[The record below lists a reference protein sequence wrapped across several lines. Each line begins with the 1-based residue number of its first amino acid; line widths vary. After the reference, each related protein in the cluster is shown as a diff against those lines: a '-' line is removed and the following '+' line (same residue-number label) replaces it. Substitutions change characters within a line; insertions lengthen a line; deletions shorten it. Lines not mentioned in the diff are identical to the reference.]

1 MCIRDRS
8 WTGSQPPNARSWPC
22 STSNYPGTSK
32 PTRRPTVRK
41 TGLAVLMGVSAAR
54 LHNVVPRALG
64 MAIVAV
70 PGDRRDI
77 VLRDRDGLVHFVER
91 DTDVLDAELM
101 TTDLGQCL
109 VTRAAR
115 GLNQLPSS
123 STGVGETVPPST
135 GERRG
140 L

>member
-1 MCIRDRS
+1 
-8 WTGSQPPNARSWPC
+8 
-22 STSNYPGTSK
+22 
-32 PTRRPTVRK
+32 
-41 TGLAVLMGVSAAR
+41 MGVSAAR
-54 LHNVVPRALG
+54 LHNVVPCALG
-64 MAIVAV
+64 IAIVAV

-101 TTDLGQCL
+101 TIDLGQCL

-135 GERRG
+135 GARWG
-140 L
+140 LAATEGGAHDGCRAWTGRAARSFGTH

>member
-1 MCIRDRS
+1 M
-8 WTGSQPPNARSWPC
+8 
-22 STSNYPGTSK
+22 
-32 PTRRPTVRK
+32 
-41 TGLAVLMGVSAAR
+41 LMGVSAAR
-54 LHNVVPRALG
+54 LHNVVPCALG
-64 MAIVAV
+64 IAIVAV

-101 TTDLGQCL
+101 TIDLGQCL

-140 L
+140 LVAAYGGPHDGCRAGTGLAQRSLGTP